1 MAEIT
6 TATIMELRALTNAGM
21 MDCKRALIEAKGNM
35 EEAIKQLRMKG
46 QAIQVK
52 RASKEANQGLV
63 EALSS
68 EDGSVTALVEV
79 NCETDFVAKTDK
91 FKAFVKLVAERVLA
105 GDDNEKVAESLK
117 DELADLLA
125 TTGENVKIGRLAR
138 FAAEGTGKIGS
149 YIHMGGKVGVVVEVG
164 CGKAETLNCEA
175 FTTLVHDLSLQIAA
189 VSPRWLDDSQVPADI
204 IASEKDLYH
213 KQMVEDKKPANVIEK
228 IIEGKLRKFYSEV
241 CLLDQPFVKE
251 PKQSIRQL
259 VAETAKACDDT
270 ITIRRFARFQV
281 GAA

>member
-21 MDCKRALIEAKGNM
+21 MDCKRALIEANGDM
-35 EEAIKQLRMKG
+35 EEAIKQLRLKG

-63 EALSS
+63 EAVSS

-175 FTTLVHDLSLQIAA
+175 YTTLVHDLSLQIAA
-189 VSPRWLDDSQVPADI
+189 VSPRWLDDSQIPGDI
-204 IASEKDLYH
+204 ITAERELYRQ
-213 KQMVEDKKPANVIEK
+213 QMAEDKKPANVIDK

-251 PKQSIRQL
+251 AKQSIRQL

>member
-21 MDCKRALIEAKGNM
+21 MDCKRALIEANGDM
-35 EEAIKQLRMKG
+35 EEAIKQLRLKG

-63 EALSS
+63 EAVSS

-189 VSPRWLDDSQVPADI
+189 VSPRWLDDSQIPGDI
-204 IASEKDLYH
+204 ITAERELYRQ
-213 KQMVEDKKPANVIEK
+213 QMAEDKMPAIVI
-228 IIEGKLRKFYSEV
+228 
-241 CLLDQPFVKE
+241 D
-251 PKQSIRQL
+251 
-259 VAETAKACDDT
+259 
-270 ITIRRFARFQV
+270 
-281 GAA
+281 

>member
-213 KQMVEDKKPANVIEK
+213 KQLVEDKKPANVIEK

>member
-21 MDCKRALIEAKGNM
+21 MDCKRALIEANGDM
-35 EEAIKQLRMKG
+35 EEAIKQLRLKG

-63 EALSS
+63 EAVSS

-149 YIHMGGKVGVVVEVG
+149 YIHMGGKVGVLVEVG

-189 VSPRWLDDSQVPADI
+189 VSPRWLDDSQIPGDI
-204 IASEKDLYH
+204 ITAERELYRQ
-213 KQMVEDKKPANVIEK
+213 QMAEDKKPANVIDK

-251 PKQSIRQL
+251 AKQSIRQL